1 MSSSNR
7 ATKQKRAIW
16 SALEDAHRPLSPVE
30 VFQSASRTLP
40 SLSLATV
47 YRIIRGFI
55 EEQRVVA
62 VSLPGAPDRYET
74 KGCAEHHHHH
84 FLCDGCG
91 KVFDVPGCG
100 FKLETELPAGF
111 SVKRHEV
118 VLYGDCKE
126 CQAARSA

>member
-7 ATKQKRAIW
+7 TTKQKRAVW
-16 SALEDAHRPLSPVE
+16 SALEEAHRPLSPVE
-30 VFQSASRTLP
+30 VFQVVSRTVP

-55 EEQRVVA
+55 EEERIVP

-74 KGCAEHHHHH
+74 KGCADHHHHH

-91 KVFDVPGCG
+91 RVFDVPGCG
-100 FKLETELPAGF
+100 FRMESGLPEGF
-111 SVKRHEV
+111 SVQRHEV
-118 VLYGDCKE
+118 VLYGECTDCHGTK
-126 CQAARSA
+126 SA